1 MGSRCLWRRG
11 GRRDRGLSA
20 LGRAW
25 RAGQSG
31 AGRGA
36 RVWAERGELPG
47 LSAGGKGGGV
57 GLGPGEGRWAGESL
71 GPWGREEKEVAGW
84 AASGFGL
91 DAGFGF
97 SSFLLL
103 FYFYF

>member
-1 MGSRCLWRRG
+1 MP
-11 GRRDRGLSA
+11 GRRITARFP
-20 LGRAW
+20 
-25 RAGQSG
+25 AGQY
-31 AGRGA
+31 
-36 RVWAERGELPG
+36 
-47 LSAGGKGGGV
+47 GKGRHAAQLSGERASGSLGQESGCWAARGV
-57 GLGPGEGRWAGESL
+57 REGREELGCGRLGQESL